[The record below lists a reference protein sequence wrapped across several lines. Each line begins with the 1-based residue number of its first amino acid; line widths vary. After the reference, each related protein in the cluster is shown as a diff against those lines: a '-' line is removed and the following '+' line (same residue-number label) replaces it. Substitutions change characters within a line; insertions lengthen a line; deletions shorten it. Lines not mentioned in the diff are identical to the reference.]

1 MEKFTSIKVG
11 MRMTNLVSDVTL
23 ALLEVIIGLAG
34 GLAVGGGFVAFLV
47 VLDIIPR
54 LVQLTKSYD
63 SIHLYEGAV
72 VVGVMVWSIV
82 DFFNW
87 QLKISPLF
95 TVFVGLLAGCF
106 VGMLAAALT
115 EVINVLPIMAKR
127 LGIDGY
133 MMWLLTAMILGK
145 VVGSLFEWLMY

>member
-1 MEKFTSIKVG
+1 
-11 MRMTNLVSDVTL
+11 MTNLLSDVAF
-23 ALLEVIIGLAG
+23 ALIEIIIGLAG

-54 LVQLTKSYD
+54 LVHLSRSYN
-63 SIHLYEGAV
+63 SIHMYEGAV
-72 VVGVMVWSIV
+72 VTGVLVWSTM

-87 QLKISPLF
+87 QLKLSPIC
-95 TVFVGLLAGCF
+95 TGYVGLIAGCF

-127 LGIDGY
+127 LGMDGY
-133 MMWLLTAMILGK
+133 MMWLLSAMILGK
-145 VVGSLFEWLMY
+145 VLGSLFEWLVF

>member
-1 MEKFTSIKVG
+1 MSQLSEATMAFV
-11 MRMTNLVSDVTL
+11 
-23 ALLEVIIGLAG
+23 EVMIGLAG

-54 LVQLTKSYD
+54 LVQLSKSYN

-72 VVGVMVWSIV
+72 VAGVMVWSTV

-87 QLKISPLF
+87 QFKLAPIIAGY
-95 TVFVGLLAGCF
+95 VGLMAGCF
-106 VGMLAAALT
+106 IGMLAAALT

-127 LGIDGY
+127 LGMDGY

-145 VVGSLFEWLMY
+145 VIGSLFEWLIY

>member
-1 MEKFTSIKVG
+1 
-11 MRMTNLVSDVTL
+11 MTNLLSDVVF
-23 ALLEVIIGLAG
+23 ALVEILIGLAG

-54 LVQLTKSYD
+54 LVHLSKSYN

-72 VVGVMVWSIV
+72 VTGVMVWSTL
-82 DFFNW
+82 DFFDW
-87 QLKISPLF
+87 QLKLSPIS
-95 TVFVGLLAGCF
+95 TIYIGLMAGCF

-127 LGIDGY
+127 LGMDGY
-133 MMWLLTAMILGK
+133 MMWLLSAMILGK
-145 VVGSLFEWLMY
+145 VLGSLFEWLVF